1 MDFILY
7 LIVMVVLDLGPVV
20 LVATVVSVIGL
31 NQQYPSISSMSPRKI
46 EKNVIASEAKT
57 VDLDLLLSV
66 GI

>member
-7 LIVMVVLDLGPVV
+7 LVVMVVLDLGPVV

-31 NQQYPSISSMSPRKI
+31 NQQYPSSMSPRKI
-46 EKNVIASEAKT
+46 EKNVIAKT